1 MKRIY
6 QLAILGILPV
16 AFISCE
22 KDWLER
28 TPKNI
33 ILEEQVWNDPKQ
45 ILGLLANFY
54 DRLPTD
60 MGLTDPDHTSI
71 DINQERQAQWRR
83 MADYDDA
90 MWSGFSNEEGRN
102 NIVNYPF
109 DRWRMWNYSLVRDIN
124 LALENIEKYG
134 VSLSDEQKA
143 QFSAELRFLRAYN
156 YFELVKRMGGVPLIT
171 TQLIYDYNGD
181 PSYLQAPR
189 AKEAEVY
196 DFIASEVDD
205 IKENLGN
212 AGSNTRANKFTALAL
227 KSRAMLYA
235 GSLAKYND
243 EMGGPITTP
252 GGEVGIP
259 AARADEYFEK
269 SLAASAEI
277 INTGSYKLYQSNPDL
292 GENFYEAVVR
302 KSGNTEV
309 IFAWD
314 FLSSKD
320 KRHWFA
326 YDNIPRSIREDNLS
340 SSNITPSLNL
350 VERYEYL
357 DGTSGELKV
366 RTADNSDFIYYD
378 QVSDIFANKD
388 ARLYG
393 TVIYPGAS
401 FKGLTV
407 EMQAGVKIWNA
418 SSNSYQTVE
427 GADLGSTWGGESYP
441 NGDGRLLTAAG
452 GPHRSIQEVSNTGFY
467 LRKYIDSGSGTS
479 TRGIRSD
486 VWWVRFRL
494 GEIYLN
500 AAEAALELDRDAD
513 AAQYLSTLRER
524 AGFGTNSV
532 SASSITMERIRN
544 ERRVELAF
552 EDHRVWDLKRWRI
565 AHEVW
570 NGSSNSPDAV
580 VYALYPYRV
589 VRPGDAARDG
599 KYVFVKMV
607 APRFRAPRFFQMGN
621 YYSSI
626 DQSVINNNPKIV
638 RNPFH

>member
-6 QLAILGILPV
+6 QLAMLAILPLV
-16 AFISCE
+16 FLSCE
-22 KDWLER
+22 KDWLDR

-45 ILGLLANFY
+45 ILGLLANLY

-90 MWSGFSNEEGRN
+90 MWSGSSNEEGRN
-102 NIVNYPF
+102 NIVSYSF
-109 DRWRMWNYSLVRDIN
+109 DRWRIWNYSLVRDIN

-134 VSLSDEQKA
+134 VNLSAEQRT

-171 TQLIYDYNGD
+171 QQLIYDYSGD
-181 PSYLQAPR
+181 PSYLQTPR

-196 DFIASEVDD
+196 DFIASEVDA
-205 IKENLGN
+205 IKDQLGN
-212 AGSNTRANKFTALAL
+212 AGSNTRANKYTALAL
-227 KSRAMLYA
+227 KSRALLYA
-235 GSLAKYND
+235 GSLAKYNNL
-243 EMGGPITTP
+243 MGPPITTP

-259 AARADEYFEK
+259 ADRATGYFQA
-269 SLAASAEI
+269 SLAASKEI
-277 INTGSYKLYQSNPDL
+277 IESGAYELYQTNPHL

-302 KSGNTEV
+302 KAGNREV

-350 VERYEYL
+350 VEAYEYL
-357 DGTSGELKV
+357 DGSEGTLKT
-366 RTADNSDFIYYD
+366 RTPDNSDFIYYD

-393 TVIYPGAS
+393 TVIYPGAP

-407 EMQAGVKIWNA
+407 EMQAGVLVWNA
-418 SSNSYQTVE
+418 STGTYQTVE
-427 GADLGSTWGGESYP
+427 GADLGSVWGGDNYP

-467 LRKYIDSGSGTS
+467 LRKFLDSGPGTS

-486 VWWVRFRL
+486 VWWVWFRL

-500 AAEAALELDRDAD
+500 AAEAAFELGQTAE

-524 AGFGTNSV
+524 AGFPANSV
-532 SASSITMERIRN
+532 TAATITIDRIRN

-570 NGSSNSPDAV
+570 NGSTTSPHAM

-589 VRPGDAARDG
+589 VRPGDPARHG

-607 APRFRAPRFFQMGN
+607 APRFRSPRFFQMGN